1 MSGLAVCCCLL
12 STSGHARVYKKSFI
26 MDDSSMMELQI
37 NALVIIHYC
46 DLQLFSNL
54 YKPRH
59 LASHELLPSSST
71 PFFPGS
77 CGEQRIFSEQIIK
90 ACVSLSCRREKKE
103 TIDLKVMSLLE

>member
-1 MSGLAVCCCLL
+1 
-12 STSGHARVYKKSFI
+12 

-54 YKPRH
+54 YKPRR

-71 PFFPGS
+71 S
-77 CGEQRIFSEQIIK
+77 RITALAIALKQKKIRSAKMSKFCQVYNAGDGLVISK
-90 ACVSLSCRREKKE
+90 PSSLY
-103 TIDLKVMSLLE
+103 LLEI

>member
-1 MSGLAVCCCLL
+1 MHVRQ
-12 STSGHARVYKKSFI
+12 ARVYKKSFI

-54 YKPRH
+54 YKPRR

-71 PFFPGS
+71 S
-77 CGEQRIFSEQIIK
+77 RITALAIALKQKKIRSAKMSKFGQIYNAGDGLVISKPSSLFS
-90 ACVSLSCRREKKE
+90 SN
-103 TIDLKVMSLLE
+103 TMLL